1 MVILF
6 LVDKES
12 FFLTFVGSDFLR
24 ALQNVGQCHLAGR
37 IVWPMAVERDDAP
50 PQLATIMRY
59 PRQSNNL

>member
-1 MVILF
+1 MVIF

-12 FFLTFVGSDFLR
+12 FFLTFAGSDFLR

-37 IVWPMAVERDDAP
+37 IVRPIAVERDDAP

-59 PRQSNNL
+59 PRQLNNL